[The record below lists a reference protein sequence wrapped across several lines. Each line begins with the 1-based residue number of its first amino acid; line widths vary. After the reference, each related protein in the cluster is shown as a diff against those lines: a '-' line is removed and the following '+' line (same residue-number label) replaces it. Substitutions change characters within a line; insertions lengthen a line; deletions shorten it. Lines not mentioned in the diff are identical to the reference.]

1 MSYASDGKYIYL
13 DYEPKLSLTFINN
26 TFPIP
31 LYNNTILEELTL
43 TGAVVKA
50 LSIPG
55 VVGITGAWNGS
66 VVIQFINGTYALVNM
81 STGVVKPIYASIA
94 GFSSDLLYYFYNELT
109 VVNGTQRLAIS
120 LPNYAYAFPVAWSR
134 GMLIIAWRPG
144 L

>member
-1 MSYASDGKYIYL
+1 MSYFSDGKYIYL
-13 DYEPKLSLTFINN
+13 VYEPKLTLT
-26 TFPIP
+26 
-31 LYNNTILEELTL
+31 YNNTILEELTPN
-43 TGAVVKA
+43 GAVVRA

-66 VVIQFINGTYALVNM
+66 VVAQFINGTYALVNM
-81 STGVVKPIYASIA
+81 NTGAVKPIGATIA
-94 GFSSDLLYYFYNELT
+94 GFSGGLLYYFYNGALT
-109 VVNGTQRLAIS
+109 VVNGTQRLTIS

>member
-31 LYNNTILEELTL
+31 LYNNTILEELTP

-81 STGVVKPIYASIA
+81 NTGAVEPINATIA
-94 GFSSDLLYYFYNELT
+94 GFSGGLLYYFYYNELT
-109 VVNGTQRLAIS
+109 VVTVR
-120 LPNYAYAFPVAWSR
+120 R
-134 GMLIIAWRPG
+134 GRQ
-144 L
+144 